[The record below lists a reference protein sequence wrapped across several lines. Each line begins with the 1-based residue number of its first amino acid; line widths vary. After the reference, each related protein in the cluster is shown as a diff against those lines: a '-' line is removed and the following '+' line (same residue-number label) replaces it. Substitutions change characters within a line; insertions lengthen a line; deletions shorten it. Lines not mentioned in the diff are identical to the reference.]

1 MKTLK
6 QLFEAEEDEFVVD
19 DEEVIDNEE
28 DTTEIDDI
36 DDEYD
41 DNELVRREVSFPLL
55 ISAFD
60 DEDNPTEANDIDVE
74 DFVNEYSDTVIDNFE
89 DNKKFILSALDMYDF
104 EIYFYEFDS
113 NSNIHFIIE
122 LSKDVSND
130 LLLNTIKRYFK
141 VEVENFD
148 TKSGYMTLSPV
159 LETKYLIVK

>member
-41 DNELVRREVSFPLL
+41 DNEMVRREIVFPLL
-55 ISAFD
+55 INAFD
-60 DEDNPTEANDIDVE
+60 NEDNPIEANDIDVE
-74 DFVNEYSDTVIDNFE
+74 DFVNEYSDTVINNFE

-104 EIYFYEFDS
+104 EIYFYEFDE
-113 NSNIHFIIE
+113 NNNIHFILE

-130 LLLNTIKRYFK
+130 LIINVVKRYFK
-141 VEVENFD
+141 VEVENFN
-148 TKSGYMTLSPV
+148 TKNGYLTLEPV
-159 LETKYLIVK
+159 LENKYLTID

>member
-19 DEEVIDNEE
+19 EEEINNEE

-104 EIYFYEFDS
+104 EIYFYEFDE
-113 NSNIHFIIE
+113 NNNVHFILE

-130 LLLNTIKRYFK
+130 MIINVVKRYFK
-141 VEVENFD
+141 VEIENFN
-148 TKSGYMTLSPV
+148 TKNGYLTLEPV
-159 LETKYLIVK
+159 LENKYLTID